1 MRKILVGI
9 LVLTMLC
16 GFAGCGGASGENVK
30 ITNTTD
36 NTVYFKPV
44 CPECG
49 HIEYS
54 NSINLC
60 EGEDYSTR
68 TGCSECYTFYDISIV
83 R

>member
-1 MRKILVGI
+1 MKKVLVGI
-9 LVLTMLC
+9 LILTMIC
-16 GFAGCGGASGENVK
+16 CFAGCGDASGENVE
-30 ITNTTD
+30 IVRTTD

-49 HIEYS
+49 HIES
-54 NSINLC
+54 TESINLC

-68 TGCSECYTFYDISIV
+68 SGCSECYKFYDISIE